1 MHDLLIESCLPG
13 TFDINT
19 IYLTKLLL
27 FARDNDKELPDM
39 HTFNFDDY
47 YLYVIYYPP
56 VQSTAGGIT
65 GVTHNFL
72 RPNFC
77 FVLFCQNDGFIESW
91 DDSLLLMF
99 H

>member
-1 MHDLLIESCLPG
+1 MHYLLIESCLPG

-47 YLYVIYYPP
+47 YLHVIYYP
-56 VQSTAGGIT
+56 QCKAQLEGSQG
-65 GVTHNFL
+65 
-72 RPNFC
+72 
-77 FVLFCQNDGFIESW
+77 
-91 DDSLLLMF
+91 
-99 H
+99 